1 MPLHTCLLESY
12 RNFRDLQINMRQYW
26 VCPSSN
32 LWQSF
37 YYITLNVPA
46 VHSSSLCRSPA
57 SLSDLFL
64 HRLSTWYSCKQYLF
78 ENFIFNCLLLI
89 YYLNKTGSCWLGAEL
104 WVRWP
109 SSLSLGSWFMPLGL
123 AWYLNVWLILLNL
136 RIHFKSWFVGAEDSL
151 LRLSVDSGSFSH
163 LTFYLYLS
171 FLFLALL

>member
-1 MPLHTCLLESY
+1 MIYNWWRFTRITAICRRGLHATGQEKE
-12 RNFRDLQINMRQYW
+12 
-26 VCPSSN
+26 V
-32 LWQSF
+32 
-37 YYITLNVPA
+37 A
-46 VHSSSLCRSPA
+46 VF
-57 SLSDLFL
+57 SDLFL

-151 LRLSVDSGSFSH
+151 LRLSVDGGSFSH
-163 LTFYLYLS
+163 LTFYLFLS